1 MGHVAVAIQLSDR
14 YGFAYY
20 REWHKILQA
29 WAERAVTSDSP
40 TRIERALD
48 DLRSIRAMARRPYY
62 LSLLADAHQAARRPA
77 RARAVLRDALADAA
91 TSGEQWWVPE
101 LHRRLGTLDG
111 GPRGEADLRRAL
123 DLAGAQGASSLALR
137 AAIALARRAASER
150 GTLQRVLDAVPE
162 PARQDRRAALDV
174 LGGLDVTSF
183 GERGSNNSRT
193 VDMQPSDFSSRKEA

>member
-48 DLRSIRAMARRPYY
+48 DLRSIRGMARRPYY

-91 TSGEQWWVPE
+91 TSGEQWWAPE

-183 GERGSNNSRT
+183 GERGSNDSRT